1 MQPLLPEDPDSIG
14 PYRLRGRLGSGGM
27 GEVYLALS
35 AGGRPVAVK
44 VVRPEFGA
52 DPEFRRRFT
61 GEVEAARRVGGFFTA
76 HVVDADTDSERPW
89 FASAYVPGAS
99 LHSAVTEHGP
109 LPEDAVLRLAS
120 GTAEGLAAVHG
131 CRLVHRDL
139 KPSNVLLCDDGPRLI
154 DFGIA
159 RALEATSLT
168 TSGLV
173 VGTPAYMS
181 PEQARGDR
189 DVGPASDVF
198 SLAGVLVFAA
208 TGTPAFGTGQPS
220 AVLYRIVHEA
230 PVLSAVPE
238 RLRGLLA
245 ACLAKD
251 PGERPGVDEVLA
263 ACAVGEWTGEG
274 WLPPSILAMA
284 ESARVG
290 GEDAGDGTT
299 APADSPSAAPTLA
312 ATRAG
317 DSGGNGG
324 DGGNADG
331 GSDGGDGG
339 GATGRGRSWWR
350 RIADAFGGGSGD
362 GGERGGRDGLAPR
375 SPSPAPDTL
384 AERIG
389 AGWSGVAWGA
399 DVAAFRVRFPGA
411 REQNGWWVSGEP
423 PEPFC
428 GFRMTTQYA
437 IGEDGLF
444 MVSFIPEV
452 EDRDR
457 LAPAVLNAL
466 GAPKG
471 QVTAWEVG
479 EVVVEV
485 KIGGIVVTLT
495 HSGLSP

>member
-76 HVVDADTDSERPW
+76 HVVDADTESARPW
-89 FASAYVPGAS
+89 FASAYVPGPS
-99 LHSAVTEHGP
+99 LDSAVSEHGP
-109 LPEDAVLRLAS
+109 LPEDALLRLGS
-120 GTAEGLAAVHG
+120 GMAEGLAAVHG
-131 CRLVHRDL
+131 CQLVHRDL

-159 RALEATSLT
+159 RALEATSVT
-168 TSGLV
+168 TSGMV

-189 DVGPASDVF
+189 EVGPASDVF

-208 TGTPAFGTGQPS
+208 TGTPAFGTGRPS

-230 PVLSAVPE
+230 PGLSAVPD
-238 RLRGLLA
+238 RLRDLLA
-245 ACLAKD
+245 ACLAKN
-251 PGERPGVDEVLA
+251 PGDRPGVDEVLA
-263 ACAVGEWTGEG
+263 ACAVGEWTGGG

-284 ESARVG
+284 EGARVS
-290 GEDAGDGTT
+290 GDGAGGGDGDGATEPV
-299 APADSPSAAPTLA
+299 ALPPAAPTLA

-317 DSGGNGG
+317 D
-324 DGGNADG
+324 G
-331 GSDGGDGG
+331 GSGG
-339 GATGRGRSWWR
+339 GATGGTRRTGGTRSWWR
-350 RIADAFGGGSGD
+350 RIADAFGGGGV
-362 GGERGGRDGLAPR
+362 ERGSAVPASAPR
-375 SPSPAPDTL
+375 PPSAAPGTL

-389 AGWSGVAWGA
+389 AGWSGVAWGS
-399 DVAAFRVRFPGA
+399 DVAAFRARFPRA

-423 PEPFC
+423 PEAFC
-428 GFRMTTQYA
+428 GILMTTQYA

-457 LAPAVLNAL
+457 LAPAVLNTL
-466 GAPKG
+466 GAPRG
-471 QVTAWEVG
+471 QETAWEVG

-485 KIGGIVVTLT
+485 KIAGVVVTLT
-495 HSGLSP
+495 HSGFAP